1 MAHPPFV
8 LRRLAP
14 ADLPAFRALH
24 DACLEV
30 SYDDAFY
37 GTLRAGRDRH
47 GHALLSLAALDA
59 AGALVG
65 GLSVRLA
72 PPSSH
77 PGSDG
82 DGGARRAWAWADLL
96 LPLRLLGHALQ
107 ALWRGDLE
115 ELEAGGLG
123 AAAPAAGSDA
133 PVVAYIMTLC
143 VAPSARRQGLARA
156 LIQALLDEAPR
167 HCIALELHML
177 EGNAAA
183 TRLYASLDFVRG
195 ARHPNYYFFQNA
207 YHHAVTWRR
216 DLGPAAWRGAP
227 AAPAPGAASS
237 TCSTSA
243 ASREGADEEPP
254 EARGG
259 ATRGQ
264 GEGSDAV

>member
-1 MAHPPFV
+1 M
-8 LRRLAP
+8 LRRLEP
-14 ADLPAFRALH
+14 GDLPAFRALH

-30 SYDDAFY
+30 AYDDAFY
-37 GTLRAGRDRH
+37 GSLQACRDRH
-47 GHALLSLAALDA
+47 GHALLTFVALDA
-59 AGALVG
+59 AGAVVG

-72 PPSSH
+72 PPAPPPSS
-77 PGSDG
+77 DAA
-82 DGGARRAWAWADLL
+82 ARAAWSWADLL
-96 LPLRLLGHALQ
+96 LPLRYLGRALQ
-107 ALWRGDLE
+107 ALWQGDAE
-115 ELEAGGLG
+115 GLEAD
-123 AAAPAAGSDA
+123 AAPAGSGSAGAGAGDA
-133 PVVAYIMTLC
+133 LVAYIMTLC

-156 LIQALLDEAPR
+156 LMQALLDALPPT
-167 HCIALELHML
+167 CAALELHML